1 MTGAGRL
8 AAGVGIYIDNLGRY
22 QINHEVARRLYI
34 DNRSH
39 YIRERWRIK
48 DEYKERF
55 RRDHPTYAERLE
67 NRMDMAEKMHALRQR
82 EKELIEKGILP
93 EPGKPAF
100 IYKGESYPS
109 YEAFKQTAAYQDMMA
124 EVAAKRKERELEKI
138 RQEERRQQAVEF
150 ERRRRYGRPLKEILG
165 EELYNDIYGD
175 KN

>member
-1 MTGAGRL
+1 
-8 AAGVGIYIDNLGRY
+8 
-22 QINHEVARRLYI
+22 
-34 DNRSH
+34 
-39 YIRERWRIK
+39 
-48 DEYKERF
+48 
-55 RRDHPTYAERLE
+55 
-67 NRMDMAEKMHALRQR
+67 MDMAEKMHALRQR